1 MRVVA
6 CLLLIGPLAAC
17 VATPGLQSASD
28 VRAFFSQELS
38 PLRDVLNETPRSI
51 SPSPKHAASPS
62 GLNLV
67 AGRISFDLPTETLIC
82 AAWEPAGIRVIYEA
96 GDFRILPDLWSANA
110 KWKTKAVTA
119 PEKTMTDAL
128 ARLDENDPLRARLE
142 RLWNTRRKTIETADA
157 RRTPRRLIEDA
168 LRTRYE
174 YLTRAS
180 DEDELLRAFLQLSRK
195 RDLFA
200 CSSTV
205 ASPRIELLETAG
217 YAAFRVIRDQSE
229 VAWWIFDD
237 AGRPV
242 VQLVHPPV
250 LLDRATSLVASLHPA
265 QPANEAID
273 TQYGDARRALAFA
286 MNPDE
291 LRRASVLAA
300 SSYVNF
306 IAPNN
311 RSDVR
316 WTDAVALHDALLYRL
331 RTLLDLAEKK

>member
-1 MRVVA
+1 MA
-6 CLLLIGPLAAC
+6 GALAGC
-17 VATPGLQSASD
+17 VATSGVHPAPDL
-28 VRAFFSQELS
+28 RAFFSQELS

-51 SPSPKHAASPS
+51 SPSPKLAASPS

-67 AGRISFDLPTETLIC
+67 VGRISFDLPTETLIC

-110 KWKTKAVTA
+110 KWKTKAVTP

-128 ARLDENDPLRARLE
+128 ALLHENDPLRARLE

-157 RRTPRRLIEDA
+157 RRTPRRLIEES

-174 YLTRAS
+174 DLARAS
-180 DEDELLRAFLQLSRK
+180 DEDELLRTFLRLSRK

-200 CSSTV
+200 CSPN
-205 ASPRIELLETAG
+205 AAPPRIELLETAG
-217 YAAFRVIRDQSE
+217 CAAFRVIRDQGE

-242 VQLVHPPV
+242 VQLAHPPAF
-250 LLDRATSLVASLHPA
+250 LERATSLVASLRPV
-265 QPANEAID
+265 QPANEAVD
-273 TQYGDARRALAFA
+273 TQYADARLALAFT

-300 SSYVNF
+300 ASYVNF
-306 IAPNN
+306 IAPDN
-311 RSDVR
+311 RSNVP

-331 RTLLDLAEKK
+331 RTLLDLAKKK